1 MLEPWTSQDF
11 ISHLHTIF
19 KIETPVVLELEL
31 NEVSDRS
38 NERIEQFSLLFNAP
52 ESPMMPQGTYALAH
66 AQMGEVLLF
75 MVPLGPRNGD
85 MVYQAVF
92 TRVVPTS

>member
-1 MLEPWTSQDF
+1 MPEPWTSRDF
-11 ISHLHTIF
+11 TPHLHTIF
-19 KIETPVVLELEL
+19 KIETPAAIELEL

-38 NERIEQFSLLFNAP
+38 NERIEQFSLLFNGP

-75 MVPLGPRNGD
+75 LVPLGPQNRQ

-92 TRVVPTS
+92 MRLIPET